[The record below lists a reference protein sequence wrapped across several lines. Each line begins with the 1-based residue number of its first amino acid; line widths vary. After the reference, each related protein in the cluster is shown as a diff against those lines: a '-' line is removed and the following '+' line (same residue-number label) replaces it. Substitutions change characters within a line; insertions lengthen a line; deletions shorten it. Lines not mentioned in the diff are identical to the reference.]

1 MRGPSLNGPMS
12 QLLHFG
18 EVVAVN
24 AYLSPDKVGARDL
37 KRSLT
42 FRGWNDR
49 SCKLANALVGLGLE
63 KGDRIAVLA
72 YNCLEWMEIYAAVA
86 KAGLVVVPINF
97 RLIGSEV
104 QYIVENSEA
113 KAVIVQDDLLDRVE
127 IIRAERLI
135 AENKY
140 IHFGGRTPPGYRS
153 YEDLVAAGAGS
164 EPSIETGPA
173 DPYALL
179 YTSGTTGKPKGVIR
193 DCGSMVLLAY
203 LLQADWGFSRN
214 DVGLLVMPMCHAN
227 SLYFA
232 HVFAACGASSC
243 VYDRKRFEPDHLL
256 KTLAGDKFTFTSLV
270 PTHYIMMLGLPES
283 VKRNLNVESVAKLL
297 ISSAPAR
304 QDTKL
309 ALMEYF
315 RRSQLYEAYGSTEA
329 GWVTLLR
336 PEEQLTKL
344 GSIGRECLGTG
355 RIKLLD
361 SEGHD
366 VVDGEVGELYSRT
379 PYAFQGY
386 WKLPEKTAEAFR
398 GEYCTVGDLAR
409 RDGDGYYYLADRKSN
424 MIISGGENVYP
435 CEVEQLLGAHPKIK
449 DVAAIGVPH
458 EKWGEAVH
466 AVVVLHQDQGAS
478 ESDILDWC
486 KDRIAGYKRPK
497 SISFVTENEMPRTAT
512 GKLLHRTLRSR
523 YANPKAGGVEG
534 DAP

>member
-1 MRGPSLNGPMS
+1 MIRR

-18 EVVAVN
+18 EVVAMN
-24 AYLSPDKVGARDL
+24 AYLSPDKLGARDL
-37 KRSLT
+37 ARSLT

-49 SCKLANALVGLGLE
+49 SCKLANALVGLGFE

-86 KAGLVVVPINF
+86 KAALAVVPINF

-104 QYIVENSEA
+104 RYIVENSEA
-113 KAVIVQDDLLDRVE
+113 KAIIVQDDLLDRVE
-127 IIRAERLI
+127 AIRAERVI
-135 AENKY
+135 AEDKY
-140 IHFGGRTPPGYRS
+140 IHFGGRTPPGYRA
-153 YEDLVAAGAGS
+153 YEGLVAAGARS
-164 EPSIETGPA
+164 EPSIETRPD
-173 DPYALL
+173 DPSAIL

-193 DCGSMVLLAY
+193 DSASLVLLAY
-203 LLQADWGFSRN
+203 LLQADWGFTRN
-214 DVGLLVMPMCHAN
+214 DLGLLVMPMCHAN
-227 SLYFA
+227 SLFFA
-232 HVFAACGASSC
+232 HVFAACGASTC
-243 VYDRKRFEPDHLL
+243 VYDRKSFEPDHLL
-256 KTLAGDKFTFTSLV
+256 RTLASDKFTFTSLV

-283 VKRNLNVESVAKLL
+283 VKRGLNVESITKLL

-315 RRSQLYEAYGSTEA
+315 RGSQLYEAYGSTEA

-361 SEGHD
+361 SGGNE
-366 VVDGEVGELYSRT
+366 VVEGEVGELYSRT
-379 PYAFQGY
+379 PYAFEGY

-398 GEYCTVGDLAR
+398 GAYCTVGDLAR
-409 RDGDGYYYLADRKSN
+409 RDQDGYYYLVDRKSN
-424 MIISGGENVYP
+424 MIISGGENIYP
-435 CEVEQLLGAHPKIK
+435 SEVEQVLGAHPKVK
-449 DVAAIGVPH
+449 DLAVIGVPH

-466 AVVVLHQDQGAS
+466 AVVVLQQSQGAS
-478 ESDILDWC
+478 KSEILDWC

-497 SISFVTENEMPRTAT
+497 SISFITEDEMPRTAT
-512 GKLLHRTLRSR
+512 GKLLHRVLRSR
-523 YANPKAGGVEG
+523 YANHKAGSVEG

>member
-1 MRGPSLNGPMS
+1 MNPR

-18 EVVAVN
+18 DIVAMN

-37 KRSLT
+37 TRSFT
-42 FRGWNDR
+42 FREWNDR

-86 KAGLVVVPINF
+86 KAGLIVVPINF
-97 RLIGSEV
+97 RLVGPEV
-104 QYIVENSEA
+104 RYIIENSEA
-113 KAVIVQDDLLDRVE
+113 RAVIVQDDLLDRVE
-127 IIRAERLI
+127 TIRCERLI
-135 AENKY
+135 AEDKY
-140 IHFGGRTPPGYRS
+140 IQFGCRTPPGYRS
-153 YEDLVAAGAGS
+153 YEDLVALGARS
-164 EPSIETGPA
+164 EPSIETGPD

-179 YTSGTTGKPKGVIR
+179 YTSGTTGKPKGAIR
-193 DCGSMVLLAY
+193 TNGSLILLAY
-203 LLQADWGFSRN
+203 LTQVNWGFSRN
-214 DVGLLVMPMCHAN
+214 DLGLLVMPTCHAN
-227 SLYFA
+227 SLFFA
-232 HVFAACGASSC
+232 YAFAACGAASC
-243 VYDRKRFEPDHLL
+243 IYDRKSFEPEHLL
-256 KTLAGDKFTFTSLV
+256 RTLAGDKFTFTSLV
-270 PTHYIMMLGLPES
+270 PTHYIMILGLPET
-283 VKRNLNVESVAKLL
+283 VKRELNVDSVTKLL

-304 QDTKL
+304 RDTKL

-315 RRSQLYEAYGSTEA
+315 RRSELYEAYGSTEA
-329 GWVTLLR
+329 GWATLLR

-344 GSIGRECLGTG
+344 GSVGRECLGSG

-361 SEGHD
+361 SEGNE

-398 GEYCTVGDLAR
+398 GAYCTVGDMAR
-409 RDGDGYYYLADRKSN
+409 RDQDGYYYLADRKSN

-435 CEVEQLLGAHPKIK
+435 SEVEQVVGAHPKIK
-449 DVAAIGVPH
+449 DVAVIGVLD

-478 ESDILDWC
+478 ESDILEWC

-497 SISFVTENEMPRTAT
+497 SISFIAEHEMPRTAT
-512 GKLLHRTLRSR
+512 GKVLHRVLRSR
-523 YANPKAGGVEG
+523 YANHEALCAEGG
-534 DAP
+534 AP

>member
-1 MRGPSLNGPMS
+1 MS

-18 EVVAVN
+18 EVVAMN
-24 AYLSPDKVGARDL
+24 AYLSPEKVGARDL
-37 KRSLT
+37 TRSLT

-49 SCKLANALVGLGLE
+49 SCKLANALLGLGLE

-72 YNCLEWMEIYAAVA
+72 YNCLEWMEIYAALA
-86 KAGLVVVPINF
+86 KAGLAVVPINF

-104 QYIVENSEA
+104 RYIVENSEA
-113 KAVIVQDDLLDRVE
+113 KAIIVQDDLLDRVE
-127 IIRAERLI
+127 TIRAEHLI
-135 AENKY
+135 AEDKY
-140 IHFGGRTPPGYRS
+140 IHFGGGTPSGYRS

-164 EPSIETGPA
+164 EPSIETEPD
-173 DPYALL
+173 DPYAIL

-193 DCGSMVLLAY
+193 DRGSLVLLAY

-214 DVGLLVMPMCHAN
+214 DLALLVMPMCHAN

-232 HVFAACGASSC
+232 HVFAACGASTC
-243 VYDRKRFEPDHLL
+243 VYDRKSFEPDHLL

-283 VKRNLNVESVAKLL
+283 VKCKLNVESITKLL

-309 ALMEYF
+309 ALMQYF
-315 RRSQLYEAYGSTEA
+315 KRSQLYEAYGSTEA

-336 PEEQLTKL
+336 PEDQLTKL

-361 SEGHD
+361 SEGNE

-379 PYAFQGY
+379 PYGFQGY
-386 WKLPEKTAEAFR
+386 WKSPEKTAEAFR
-398 GEYCTVGDLAR
+398 GAYCTVGDLAH
-409 RDGDGYYYLADRKSN
+409 RDQDGYYYLADRKSN
-424 MIISGGENVYP
+424 MIISGGENIYP
-435 CEVEQLLGAHPKIK
+435 SEVEQVLGAHPKVK
-449 DVAAIGVPH
+449 DLAVIGVPH

-466 AVVVLHQDQGAS
+466 AVVVLHQGQGAS
-478 ESDILDWC
+478 KSEILDWC
-486 KDRIAGYKRPK
+486 RDRIAGYKRPK
-497 SISFVTENEMPRTAT
+497 SISFITEDEMPRTAT
-512 GKLLHRTLRSR
+512 GKLLHRVLRSR
-523 YANPKAGGVEG
+523 YANYKAGSAEG

>member
-1 MRGPSLNGPMS
+1 MS

-18 EVVAVN
+18 EIVAMN

-37 KRSLT
+37 TRSLT

-97 RLIGSEV
+97 RLVGSEV
-104 QYIVENSEA
+104 RYIVENSEA
-113 KAVIVQDDLLDRVE
+113 KAVIVQDDLLDGVE
-127 IIRAERLI
+127 TIRAERLI
-135 AENKY
+135 AEDMY
-140 IHFGGRTPPGYRS
+140 VHFGGRTPPGYRS
-153 YEDLVAAGAGS
+153 YEDLVAAGARS
-164 EPSIETGPA
+164 EPSIETGPD

-179 YTSGTTGKPKGVIR
+179 YTSGTTGKPKGAIR
-193 DCGSMVLLAY
+193 TSGSLVLLAY
-203 LLQADWGFSRN
+203 LVQVDWGFSKN
-214 DVGLLVMPMCHAN
+214 DLGLLVMPMCHAN
-227 SLYFA
+227 SLFFA
-232 HVFAACGASSC
+232 HIFAACGAAAC
-243 VYDRKRFEPDHLL
+243 IYDQKSFEPEQLL
-256 KTLAGDKFTFTSLV
+256 RTLAGDKFTFTSLV

-283 VKRNLNVESVAKLL
+283 VKRKLNVESVTKLL

-361 SEGHD
+361 AEGNEI
-366 VVDGEVGELYSRT
+366 VDGEVGELYSRT

-398 GEYCTVGDLAR
+398 GRRHGPSQPGRLLLPRRPQEQYDHQRRGECLSIGSGAGCWRSSQSQRCGCNWHSSREVGR
-409 RDGDGYYYLADRKSN
+409 GGSC
-424 MIISGGENVYP
+424 SGRFASRSGR
-435 CEVEQLLGAHPKIK
+435 
-449 DVAAIGVPH
+449 IGVRYSRLVQRQDRRIQTT
-458 EKWGEAVH
+458 KIDLVH
-466 AVVVLHQDQGAS
+466 
-478 ESDILDWC
+478 C
-486 KDRIAGYKRPK
+486 
-497 SISFVTENEMPRTAT
+497 
-512 GKLLHRTLRSR
+512 
-523 YANPKAGGVEG
+523 
-534 DAP
+534 

>member
-1 MRGPSLNGPMS
+1 MS

-18 EVVAVN
+18 EIVAMN

-37 KRSLT
+37 TRTLT

-97 RLIGSEV
+97 RLVGSEV
-104 QYIVENSEA
+104 RYIVENSEA
-113 KAVIVQDDLLDRVE
+113 KAVIVQDELLDRVE
-127 IIRAERLI
+127 TIRAERLI
-135 AENKY
+135 AQDKY
-140 IHFGGRTPPGYRS
+140 IHFGGRTPAGYRS
-153 YEDLVAAGAGS
+153 YEDLVAAGARS
-164 EPSIETGPA
+164 EPSIETGPD

-193 DCGSMVLLAY
+193 NGGSLVLLAY

-214 DVGLLVMPMCHAN
+214 DLGLLVMPMCHAN

-232 HVFAACGASSC
+232 HVFAACGAGSC
-243 VYDRKRFEPDHLL
+243 VYDRKSFEPDHLL
-256 KTLAGDKFTFTSLV
+256 RTLAGDKFTFTSLV

-283 VKRNLNVESVAKLL
+283 VKRKLNVESVTKLL

-361 SEGHD
+361 AEGNEI
-366 VVDGEVGELYSRT
+366 VDGEVGELYSRT

-398 GEYCTVGDLAR
+398 GAYCTVGDLAR
-409 RDGDGYYYLADRKSN
+409 RDQDGYYYLADRKSN

-435 CEVEQLLGAHPKIK
+435 SEVEQVVGAHPKVK
-449 DVAAIGVPH
+449 DVAVIGVPH

-466 AVVVLHQDQGAS
+466 AVVVLHQGLGTS

-497 SISFVTENEMPRTAT
+497 SISFIAEDEMPRTAT
-512 GKLLHRTLRSR
+512 GKLLHRVLRNR
-523 YANPKAGGVEG
+523 YANHEARSAEG

>member
-1 MRGPSLNGPMS
+1 MIPC

-18 EVVAVN
+18 DIVAMN
-24 AYLSPDKVGARDL
+24 AYLSPNKIGTRDL
-37 KRSLT
+37 TRSLT
-42 FRGWNDR
+42 FREWNDR

-72 YNCLEWMEIYAAVA
+72 YNCLQWMEIYTAVA

-104 QYIVENSEA
+104 RYIVENSEA
-113 KAVIVQDDLLDRVE
+113 RAAIVQDDLLDRIE
-127 IIRAERLI
+127 TIRGERLI
-135 AENKY
+135 ADDKY
-140 IHFGGRTPPGYRS
+140 IHFGGKTPPGYQS
-153 YEDLVAAGAGS
+153 YEDLLAVSARS
-164 EPSIETGPA
+164 EPSIETGSD

-179 YTSGTTGKPKGVIR
+179 YTSGTTGKPKGAIR
-193 DCGSMVLLAY
+193 TNGSLVLLAY
-203 LLQADWGFSRN
+203 LIQVDWGFSRN
-214 DVGLLVMPMCHAN
+214 DLGLLVMPMCHAN
-227 SLYFA
+227 SLFFA
-232 HVFAACGASSC
+232 YAFAACGAASC
-243 VYDRKRFEPDHLL
+243 IYDRKSFEPEHLL
-256 KTLAGDKFTFTSLV
+256 RTLAGDKFTFTSLV
-270 PTHYIMMLGLPES
+270 PTHYIMILGLPES
-283 VKRNLNVESVAKLL
+283 VKRELNVDSVTKLL

-361 SEGHD
+361 SDGNE

-379 PYAFQGY
+379 PYTFEGY

-398 GEYCTVGDLAR
+398 GAYCTVGDMAR
-409 RDGDGYYYLADRKSN
+409 RDQDGYYYLADRKSN

-435 CEVEQLLGAHPKIK
+435 SEVEQVVGAHPKVK
-449 DVAAIGVPH
+449 DVAVVGVPH

-466 AVVVLHQDQGAS
+466 AVVVLHQGEGAT

-486 KDRIAGYKRPK
+486 KDRIARYKRPK
-497 SISFVTENEMPRTAT
+497 SISFIAEDEMPRTAT
-512 GKLLHRTLRSR
+512 GKVLHRVLRNR
-523 YANPKAGGVEG
+523 YAIQRARSAEGV
-534 DAP
+534 AP

>member
-1 MRGPSLNGPMS
+1 MS

-18 EVVAVN
+18 EIVATN
-24 AYLSPDKVGARDL
+24 AYLSPNKVGARDL
-37 KRSLT
+37 TRALT
-42 FRGWNDR
+42 FGSWNER

-72 YNCLEWMEIYAAVA
+72 YNCLEWMEIYAAIA

-104 QYIVENSEA
+104 QYIVENAEA
-113 KAVIVQDDLLDRVE
+113 KALIVQDDLLERVE
-127 IIRAERLI
+127 TLRAQRLI
-135 AENKY
+135 AENKC
-140 IHFGGRTPPGYRS
+140 IHFGGRTPPGYRA
-153 YEDLVAAGAGS
+153 YEDLVAAGARS
-164 EPSIETGPA
+164 EPSIDAGPD

-179 YTSGTTGKPKGVIR
+179 YTSGTTGKPKGAIR
-193 DCGSMVLLAY
+193 SGSSLLLQAY
-203 LLQADWGFSRN
+203 LVQADWGFSRN
-214 DVGLLVMPMCHAN
+214 DLGLLVMPMCHAN

-243 VYDRKRFEPDHLL
+243 VYDRKSFEPEHLL

-270 PTHYIMMLGLPES
+270 PTHYIMMLGLPEA
-283 VKRNLNVESVAKLL
+283 VKRKLNVESVTKLL

-309 ALMEYF
+309 ALMDYF

-344 GSIGRECLGTG
+344 GSIGRECLGSG
-355 RIKLLD
+355 RIKLLGSD
-361 SEGHD
+361 GHE
-366 VVDGEVGELYSRT
+366 VADGEVGELHSRT

-398 GEYCTVGDLAR
+398 GAYCTVGDMAR
-409 RDGDGYYYLADRKSN
+409 RDPDGYYYLADRKSN
-424 MIISGGENVYP
+424 MIISGGEKVYP
-435 CEVEQLLGAHPKIK
+435 SEVEQVVGAHPKVR

-478 ESDILDWC
+478 EAEILAWC

-497 SISFVTENEMPRTAT
+497 SISFIAEDEMPRTAT
-512 GKLLHRTLRSR
+512 GKVLHRVLRSR
-523 YANPKAGGVEG
+523 YADRQARGAERGTP
-534 DAP
+534 